1 MSKMPLAMIKVGRII
16 HAAPDKVWNL
26 LTDTARWSEWGPT
39 VKAVQSES
47 RYIRAGATGRVK
59 TALGFWAPFRVT
71 EWTEGQFWSWRI
83 FNIRATGHRIDVTAA
98 DCCRLIFEVPLWAA
112 PYAIICQI
120 AARRIARTLEA
131 GDSPG

>member
-16 HAAPDKVWNL
+16 HATPDKVWNL
-26 LTDTARWSEWGPT
+26 LTDTAQWSEWGPT

-59 TALGFWAPFRVT
+59 TALGFWTPFRVT
-71 EWTEGQFWSWRI
+71 EWTEGQFWSWRV
-83 FNIRATGHRIDVTAA
+83 FNIGATGHRIDVIAA
-98 DCCRLIFEVPLWAA
+98 DCCRLIFEVPFWAA

-120 AARRIARTLEA
+120 AARRIARILEA
-131 GDSPG
+131 GDSPD